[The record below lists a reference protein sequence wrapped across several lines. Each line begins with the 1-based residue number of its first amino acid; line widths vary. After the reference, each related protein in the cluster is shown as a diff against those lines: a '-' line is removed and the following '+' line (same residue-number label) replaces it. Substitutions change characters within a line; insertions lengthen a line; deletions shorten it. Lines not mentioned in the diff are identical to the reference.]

1 MRRYLNES
9 HRRISEACQREVEE
23 MTKHPMT
30 AKQKEEQMLRN
41 KRRYLSDSHR
51 RACEVLQ
58 ESVDRMK
65 LHPMTREEMKAQCDR
80 NRAQAEAAQRRASAP
95 DTETNLP

>member
-1 MRRYLNES
+1 
-9 HRRISEACQREVEE
+9 

-65 LHPMTREEMKAQCDR
+65 LHPMTREQMKAQCDR
-80 NRAQAEAAQRRASAP
+80 NRAQAEAAQQKA
-95 DTETNLP
+95 TEPNPATEP